1 MENQAKGLLMK
12 SRSAS
17 ACIKEGYGLYTRK
30 FKSTLRSSW
39 LAATV
44 YAVICSVLC
53 AFCIVSLPELSAQII
68 LSHGDVHTVLV
79 ANIPILLLFVLLV
92 IVGAVSETAAY
103 SCVISRLKAE
113 AGQVVSVKAFWRINV
128 DVSTFWRT
136 LKAVLANLL
145 IIAILVVLLSAVMW
159 LVLRILPAEAN
170 RSIAV
175 SIAAGC
181 AAVVIVVVTLPTWFA
196 STKYLFCEDTRFW
209 PLFGHSYAT
218 AMKHF
223 GFILIVMLVSCIVI
237 GVAEFVL
244 ALPAFIMSIA
254 NFKANMGVLVGDPLG
269 MPAYIGYVAAV
280 VFLVAGFIQV
290 YLRMSALFNMYYM
303 YGAIETMDA
312 ERQHYNDS
320 AVDRPLII

>member
-1 MENQAKGLLMK
+1 
-12 SRSAS
+12 
-17 ACIKEGYGLYTRK
+17 
-30 FKSTLRSSW
+30 
-39 LAATV
+39 
-44 YAVICSVLC
+44 
-53 AFCIVSLPELSAQII
+53 
-68 LSHGDVHTVLV
+68 
-79 ANIPILLLFVLLV
+79 
-92 IVGAVSETAAY
+92 
-103 SCVISRLKAE
+103 
-113 AGQVVSVKAFWRINV
+113 
-128 DVSTFWRT
+128 
-136 LKAVLANLL
+136 
-145 IIAILVVLLSAVMW
+145 
-159 LVLRILPAEAN
+159 
-170 RSIAV
+170 
-175 SIAAGC
+175 
-181 AAVVIVVVTLPTWFA
+181 
-196 STKYLFCEDTRFW
+196 
-209 PLFGHSYAT
+209 
-218 AMKHF
+218 MKHF